1 MPSAKSYRNILAW
14 IYPRE
19 GGCKLNK
26 TQRLVF
32 LLGIL
37 AICFMGS
44 CPPWKEAGP
53 KGLPRDYAPIYAP
66 PSLTDP
72 EKGLEID
79 FARLL
84 LQIGVVAVL
93 TGGLITASSTQV
105 PQEEENDKQ
114 ARAPEVLN
122 TVTTE
127 ELEARDAT
135 PSASSVLVEGDDKGD
150 YINLPGGTVYGE
162 FLVEADDDPDSW
174 EWYADAVG
182 SVKLPKG
189 RPVQLEIVKKN
200 DVDLSFLTLLK
211 EDSLH
216 SMDLT
221 NCRLKDWD
229 LSHLSKLK
237 GLKELDLTGSTISN
251 EAINYVGGLANL
263 EKLWLDGT
271 KIDDQSL
278 ATLGRLAKLKKLSLR
293 KTKISEAGLE
303 EIREKLEGCVVEV

>member
-1 MPSAKSYRNILAW
+1 M
-14 IYPRE
+14 
-19 GGCKLNK
+19 NK

-37 AICFMGS
+37 IICFMGS

-66 PSLTDP
+66 PSLTGPDKD
-72 EKGLEID
+72 KGLEID

-84 LQIGVVAVL
+84 LQIGVAAVL

-105 PQEEENDKQ
+105 REEEKQ
-114 ARAPEVLN
+114 AGARQPESISAHKPEVLK
-122 TVTTE
+122 TVPRE
-127 ELEARDAT
+127 EEHAIDAAVHDSDEVEEAGSFVRF
-135 PSASSVLVEGDDKGD
+135 
-150 YINLPGGTVYGE
+150 NLPEGTVYGE

-182 SVKLPKG
+182 TVKLPAD

-200 DVDLSFLTLLK
+200 DVDLTFLTLLF
-211 EDSLH
+211 EDTLH

-221 NCRLKDWD
+221 NCKLKDWD

-251 EAINYVGGLANL
+251 QAIDHVGKLSKL

-271 KIDDQSL
+271 GVDDQ
-278 ATLGRLAKLKKLSLR
+278 AVDTLGRMARLKKLSLR
-293 KTKISEAGLE
+293 KTDVSQSGV
-303 EIREKLEGCVVEV
+303 EKLKEKLKDCVVEV